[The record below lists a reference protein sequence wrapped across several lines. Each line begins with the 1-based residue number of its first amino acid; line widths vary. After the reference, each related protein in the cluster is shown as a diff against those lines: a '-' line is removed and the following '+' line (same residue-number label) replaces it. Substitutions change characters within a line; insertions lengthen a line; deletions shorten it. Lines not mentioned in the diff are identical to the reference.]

1 MIRKLKLIIAA
12 LVISTVI
19 TESAMAI
26 GSMRC
31 GTHLISADAGNPS
44 DMYEVLKRCGE
55 PTARFGDTWVYK
67 RSSSVQHRL
76 TFGSDGMLKRIQ

>member
-31 GTHLISADAGNPS
+31 GTHIITSGMS
-44 DMYEVLKRCGE
+44 DSPGKYEVLKRCGE
-55 PTARFGDTWVYK
+55 PTARDGDTWVYK
-67 RSSSVQHRL
+67 RSSSITKVVRFSNGQL
-76 TFGSDGMLKRIQ
+76 LSIE

>member
-44 DMYEVLKRCGE
+44 DMYDVLKRCGE

-76 TFGSDGMLKRIQ
+76 TFSGNGFLQRIE